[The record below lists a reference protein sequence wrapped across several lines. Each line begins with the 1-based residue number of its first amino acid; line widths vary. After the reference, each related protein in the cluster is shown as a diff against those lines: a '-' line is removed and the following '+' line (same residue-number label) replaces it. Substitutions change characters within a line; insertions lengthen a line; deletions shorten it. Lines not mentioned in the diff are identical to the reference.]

1 MFENHIFLKFQG
13 ILFLEKIAR
22 FENAA
27 LVRSR
32 TDENRENL
40 GPRTKPR
47 ARCKMTQ

>member
-1 MFENHIFLKFQG
+1 MFENRTLKFQG

-32 TDENRENL
+32 ADENREI
-40 GPRTKPR
+40 
-47 ARCKMTQ
+47 